1 MDAVPGCLVPGGR
14 AAVAGGG
21 MTMGA
26 REPLRVRVNDEL
38 VLDAGTSEEQAGPA
52 GPKRI
57 IVGTSHSP

>member
-1 MDAVPGCLVPGGR
+1 
-14 AAVAGGG
+14 